1 MDVAALLALAG
12 LALVDSTSIGTLVL
26 PVLMLAHPRVRAS
39 RVLIYL
45 TTISVFYLVLGV
57 VLLFGA
63 DALADTV
70 ADAAGSLEGNRAVDV
85 VQLVVGAGL
94 LAFSF
99 WPETSWGKRAK
110 ARRASDPASGRTGR
124 WVDAVVADG
133 AKVTTVV
140 GVALLAGL
148 IEAASM
154 LPYLGAVAIVG
165 SSDLALPGQVGV
177 LAAYVTVMALPALA
191 LLVVRLAAHD
201 WLAPRLGR
209 VSGVLTGQMSGAIW
223 WVVGIV
229 GFLLLADAAGR
240 LFGS

>member
-1 MDVAALLALAG
+1 MDIAALLALAG

-39 RVLIYL
+39 RVLVYL
-45 TTISVFYLVLGV
+45 ATISVFYLALGV
-57 VLLFGA
+57 ALLFGA
-63 DALADTV
+63 DAVADSVADTV
-70 ADAAGSLEGNRAVDV
+70 SSLEGNRTVDV

-94 LAFSF
+94 VAVSF
-99 WPETSWGKRAK
+99 WPDTPWGKRAK
-110 ARRASDPASGRTGR
+110 ARRLDEPASGRTGR
-124 WVDAVVADG
+124 WVDAVAADG
-133 AKVTTVV
+133 AKVSTVV

-165 SSDLALPGQVGV
+165 SSDLVLPVQVGV
-177 LAAYVTVMALPALA
+177 LAAYVTVMVLPALA
-191 LLVVRLAAHD
+191 LLAVRLAAHD

-209 VSGVLTGQMSGAIW
+209 VSGLLAGRVGGAIW

-229 GFLLLADAAGR
+229 GFLLVADAASR

>member
-12 LALVDSTSIGTLVL
+12 LAIVDSTSIGTLVL

-45 TTISVFYLVLGV
+45 TTISLFYLALGV
-57 VLLFGA
+57 LLLVGA
-63 DALADTV
+63 GALAATV
-70 ADAAGSLEGNRAVDV
+70 TDAVDSLEGNRAVDV

-94 LAFSF
+94 LAVSF
-99 WPETSWGKRAK
+99 WPDTRWGNRAR
-110 ARRASDPASGRTGR
+110 ARRAESPASGRTGR
-124 WVDAVVADG
+124 WVDTVVADG
-133 AKVTTVV
+133 AKVSTVI
-140 GVALLAGL
+140 GVALVAGL

-165 SSDLALPGQVGV
+165 SSGLALPGQVGV
-177 LAAYVTVMALPALA
+177 LTAYVAVMVLPALA
-191 LLVVRLAAHD
+191 LLAVRFAAHG
-201 WLAPRLGR
+201 WLSPRLGR
-209 VSGVLTGQMSGAIW
+209 VSAVLTGQMSGVIW

-229 GFLLLADAAGR
+229 GFLLCADAAGR

>member
-1 MDVAALLALAG
+1 MDVAAVLALAG

-39 RVLIYL
+39 RVLLYL
-45 TTISVFYLVLGV
+45 ATISVFYLVLGV

-63 DALADTV
+63 GALADTV
-70 ADAAGSLEGNRAVDV
+70 TDAAGSPEDNRGVDV

-94 LAFSF
+94 LALSF
-99 WPETSWGKRAK
+99 WPDTPRGKRAK
-110 ARRASDPASGRTGR
+110 ERRANDPASGRTGR

-133 AKVTTVV
+133 AKVSTVV

-154 LPYLGAVAIVG
+154 VPYLGAVAIVG
-165 SSDLALPGQVGV
+165 SSDLAAPAQVGV

-191 LLVVRLAAHD
+191 LLVMRLAAHD

-209 VSGVLTGQMSGAIW
+209 VSEPLAGRVGGAIW

-229 GFLLLADAAGR
+229 GFLLLADAASR
-240 LFGS
+240 LFGA

>member
-12 LALVDSTSIGTLVL
+12 LAIVDSTSIGTLVL

-45 TTISVFYLVLGV
+45 TTISVFYLGLGV

-63 DALADTV
+63 DALADAV

-85 VQLVVGAGL
+85 VQLVVGAAL
-94 LAFSF
+94 LAGSF
-99 WPETSWGKRAK
+99 WPDTPWGKRAT
-110 ARRASDPASGRTGR
+110 ARRADDPASGRTGR

-133 AKVTTVV
+133 AKPTTVI
-140 GVALLAGL
+140 GVALVAGL

-177 LAAYVTVMALPALA
+177 LAAYVVVMVLPALA
-191 LLVVRLAAHD
+191 LLAVRLAAHG
-201 WLAPRLGR
+201 WLAPRLDR
-209 VSGVLTGQMSGAIW
+209 VSGPLTARMGGAIW

-229 GFLLLADAAGR
+229 GFLLLADAATR
-240 LFGS
+240 LFGP

>member
-12 LALVDSTSIGTLVL
+12 LAIVDSTSVGTLVL

-45 TTISVFYLVLGV
+45 TTISGFYLVLGV

-85 VQLVVGAGL
+85 AQLVVGAAL
-94 LAFSF
+94 LAGSF
-99 WPETSWGKRAK
+99 WPETSWGKRAR
-110 ARRASDPASGRTGR
+110 ARRAQDPASGRTGR
-124 WVDAVVADG
+124 WADAVAADG
-133 AKVTTVV
+133 ARVSTVV
-140 GVALLAGL
+140 GVALVAGL

-165 SSDLALPGQVGV
+165 SSELALPGQVGV

-191 LLVVRLAAHD
+191 LLAVRLAAHD
-201 WLAPRLGR
+201 WLSPRLGR
-209 VSGVLTGQMSGAIW
+209 VSALLTGQMSGAMW